1 MRPRLRRSYRPST
14 ARPCTRGNRE
24 TIRAWSLTL
33 PSSSSWT
40 DEKSCQGLFLYN
52 LKNRILETTFVIIF
66 FSFLFILLR
75 FFYDSRYSRIF
86 LFLDITDW
94 STSLFKLIQIQY
106 ILKIF
111 LRLEK
116 ERENFREWKGTGY
129 GGRVRWSDFPGT
141 RVRAGRDNSFAGG
154 YAKGAEKCGE
164 ISV

>member
-1 MRPRLRRSYRPST
+1 MARKWTELECECTMRPRLRRSYRPST

-33 PSSSSWT
+33 PSSSSSWT

-111 LRLEK
+111 LRLEREG
-116 ERENFREWKGTGY
+116 ERIFENGREQDTAVVFDDQIFLEHG
-129 GGRVRWSDFPGT
+129 
-141 RVRAGRDNSFAGG
+141 
-154 YAKGAEKCGE
+154 
-164 ISV
+164 